1 MEDKNIDVKS
11 VDNYI
16 ENQGE
21 KAQKSVLSFVS
32 FMKEILPGKR
42 AGIVFSMPMWKRGK
56 KMNEGYVAISAAK
69 QHYSIHFSDEDFVK
83 NLSSKFRCGK
93 RCANIPYDDKDK
105 ENLIREYVKE
115 FVKDW
120 E

>member
-21 KAQKSVLSFVS
+21 KAQKSILSFVS
-32 FMKEILPGKR
+32 FMKEILPSKK
-42 AGIVFSMPMWKRGK
+42 AGIVFSMTMWKRGK
-56 KMNEGYVAISAAK
+56 KMNDGYVAISVAK

-83 NLSSKFRCGK
+83 NLSFQFRCGK
-93 RCANIPYDDKDK
+93 RCVNIPYDDKDK
-105 ENLIREYVKE
+105 ENLIREHVKE